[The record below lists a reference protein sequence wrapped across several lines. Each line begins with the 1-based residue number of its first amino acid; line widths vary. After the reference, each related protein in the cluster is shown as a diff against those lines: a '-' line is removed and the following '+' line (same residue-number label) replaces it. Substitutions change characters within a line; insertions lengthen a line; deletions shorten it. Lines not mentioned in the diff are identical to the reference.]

1 MERDKEIEKL
11 VNVVR
16 RIGRSAN
23 YAAFN
28 KVEPDATQFCAAQ
41 YNRVLARLSQLEP
54 AVSQAFAPLADSAPP
69 EITRI
74 AARELA
80 AYFED
85 ESTAQCGHHR
95 GRRGR
100 RGFGTVK
107 IVW

>member
-11 VNVVR
+11 VNVLR
-16 RIGRSAN
+16 RVARSAN

-28 KVEPDATQFCAAQ
+28 KVEPDAAQFCAAQ
-41 YNRVLARLSQLEP
+41 YNRLLARLTQLEP
-54 AVSQAFAPLADSAPP
+54 AVAQAFAPLADSAPP

-85 ESTAQCGHHR
+85 ESSPECG
-95 GRRGR
+95 GRRHRRR
-100 RGFGTVK
+100 RGFGTVR
-107 IVW
+107 VAW